1 VLEERLAERIKLG
14 QDLLRFEPITDDDL
28 EELQNQ
34 YYTWDEFNTT
44 LLRNSFTTAEESRN
58 YTSIVAIG
66 WADDPQT
73 RYQQIVG
80 SLKGSIR
87 RLTSAKERLS
97 LFDDVPPIGVS
108 RTETGIA
115 LPAGKPAVFLVHGR
129 AKWPKHAVARF
140 VRDLTGTEPIIL
152 AEQAN
157 LGQTVI
163 EKFEKYASRVSF
175 AIVLATGDDEGR
187 LKGSSEMKPRA
198 RQNVILELAWFAGRL
213 GRDRVAMLYESN
225 VELPSDMAGVLYAE
239 LDSGEGWK
247 LRLAKELKA
256 AGFSVDM
263 NKVL

>member
-44 LLRNSFTTAEESRN
+44 LLRNSFTTAEASRN

-66 WADDPQT
+66 WADDSPT
-73 RYQQIVG
+73 RYRQIVD
-80 SLKGSIR
+80 SLKGSLR
-87 RLTSAKERLS
+87 RLTSVKERLS
-97 LFDDVPPIGVS
+97 LFEEVPSIKVS
-108 RTETGIA
+108 PTNTEIS
-115 LPAGKPAVFLVHGR
+115 LPGEKPAIFLVHGR
-129 AKWPKHAVARF
+129 AEGPKHAVARF

-157 LGQTVI
+157 LGRTVI
-163 EKFEKYASRVSF
+163 EKFEKHASQVSF

-187 LKGSSEMKPRA
+187 LKGSSEMMPRA
-198 RQNVILELAWFAGRL
+198 RQNVILELGWFAGRL

-239 LDSGEGWK
+239 LDSREGWK

-256 AGFSVDM
+256 TGFSVDM